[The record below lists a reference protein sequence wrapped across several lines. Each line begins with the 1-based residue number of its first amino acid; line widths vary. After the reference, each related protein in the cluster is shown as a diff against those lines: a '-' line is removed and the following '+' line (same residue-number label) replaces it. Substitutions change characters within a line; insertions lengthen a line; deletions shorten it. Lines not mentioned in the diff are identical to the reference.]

1 MRLLPLVPSAHL
13 SAWIPDADTE
23 GTREAHRAI
32 LLRDDHTCRFCGFRV
47 QDRQDVVPLDGNPV
61 NRSGDNLVT
70 CCLLCAT
77 VQQLNRS
84 TVSREAVLIWL
95 PQMSQAVLNAMVRGI
110 HLTLRLDGQS
120 PVLGRQPSKDT
131 PMVRA
136 AWRAYDALAKC
147 QQAAELHI
155 GTVFPVELA
164 AALLEMAPASYARRG
179 EMLGGVRV
187 LHRGQHF
194 RNGADIYPETLK
206 SWAEAQ
212 LPAVAAAPDFL
223 NSVAG
228 DA

>member
-1 MRLLPLVPSAHL
+1 MRLLPLVPSAYP

-23 GTREAHRAI
+23 GMREAHRAI

-47 QDRQDVVPLDGNPV
+47 KDRQDVALLDGNPG

-84 TVSREAVLIWL
+84 TASQEAVLIWL

-110 HLTLRLDGQS
+110 HLSLRLDGQS
-120 PVLGRQPSKDT
+120 PILGRRPTKDT
-131 PMVRA
+131 PLVRA
-136 AWRAYDALAKC
+136 AWRAYDALAGR
-147 QQAAELHI
+147 QQAAEQHI
-155 GTVFPVELA
+155 GTVSPVELA
-164 AALLEMAPASYARRG
+164 AALLDMAPTTYARRG

-194 RNGADIYPETLK
+194 HNGADIYPGILK

-212 LPAVAAAPDFL
+212 LPAVAAAPAFL
-223 NSVAG
+223 NS
-228 DA
+228 